1 MLISYFNGW
10 RSGKKRGN
18 CESCCS
24 PTTVKVLQ
32 TVCFSSAG
40 ATIKKK
46 ERPTTATSTTTSFG
60 PLWSKRKFSSL
71 CWEVPNRRKKPSLG
85 LAFHTSFLINHNKE
99 SKRCSWFDLSLFPP
113 SIHEKKGTR
122 RKKAIC
128 SKRIEEDLWSNC
140 WFQPLGIHWIG
151 RPRKE
156 EGPCAPLERRTELS
170 FRNSRMI
177 WQLLPHLH
185 FLRSFRLLPASHA
198 PTISHTML
206 DQDYLAW
213 YPIHL
218 FIWKVCYSV
227 ATENYHEYRMRIWDP
242 GKVSLDCKLH
252 WLNQSSH
259 YRLPLDSKK
268 VQCVR
273 W

>member
-46 ERPTTATSTTTSFG
+46 DRPPRA
-60 PLWSKRKFSSL
+60 PP
-71 CWEVPNRRKKPSLG
+71 VLG
-85 LAFHTSFLINHNKE
+85 LFDQKESFLHFVEKCRIEGRNQVWGLLFTLSSFLINHNKE

-185 FLRSFRLLPASHA
+185 FLRSFRLLPLT
-198 PTISHTML
+198 PQPFLI
-206 DQDYLAW
+206 
-213 YPIHL
+213 P
-218 FIWKVCYSV
+218 C
-227 ATENYHEYRMRIWDP
+227 
-242 GKVSLDCKLH
+242 
-252 WLNQSSH
+252 
-259 YRLPLDSKK
+259 
-268 VQCVR
+268 
-273 W
+273 